1 MSKVK
6 MYTTPICFECEK
18 AKKYFK
24 ENNIEFEEIDAID
37 NKEEAE
43 KAFKKAGLK
52 RIPIIEVGDK
62 AFPGF
67 DKKKIEEELNK

>member
-6 MYTTPICFECEK
+6 IYTAPICLECEK

-24 ENNIEFEEIDAID
+24 DNGIEFEEVDTFD
-37 NKEEAE
+37 NKEDAE

-52 RIPIIEVGDK
+52 KIPIIEIGDK
-62 AFPGF
+62 AFAGF
-67 DKKKIEEELNK
+67 DKKKIEEHLK